1 MIAQLIKIGKSVHCS
16 TRHALQK
23 FFLQNRANKTK
34 IMVEY
39 LVIPTGEKMA
49 KTDNIG
55 KLSLTGD
62 LSVSDAEKIHE
73 YMSALLKEFSTVCIN
88 FSSLED
94 FDASIIQLLFALCR
108 QAKTENKKVTF
119 EGTFSESVR
128 KRLYA
133 TGLITA
139 KDAEDSVI
147 IVQLT
152 DRMLNK

>member
-1 MIAQLIKIGKSVHCS
+1 
-16 TRHALQK
+16 
-23 FFLQNRANKTK
+23 
-34 IMVEY
+34 
-39 LVIPTGEKMA
+39 MA

-62 LSVSDAEKIHE
+62 LSVSDAAKIHE

-108 QAKTENKKVTF
+108 QAKTETKRVTF
-119 EGTFSESVR
+119 EGTFSKDVR

-133 TGLITA
+133 TGLISA
-139 KDAEDSVI
+139 PDVDDSVI
-147 IVQLT
+147 VVQLT
-152 DRMLNK
+152 DKIVNK